1 MPTVL
6 IAGASRGLGR
16 EFVNQYAAD
25 GWSVI
30 ATIRK
35 PEDGRTLAELGRSVE
50 IHLLDVTDRPRVTR
64 LAQELSGRAIDVL
77 VGNAGVMGKRGVGLE
92 PQDYELWR
100 QVFDVNVMGPAALAY
115 AFLPHVAASQKRC
128 MMFVTS
134 QMGSITNTSGGSTI
148 YRSSK
153 AALNMVA
160 KNLSIEFAPKNVTL
174 AVIHPGWVRT
184 DMGGAGAALSPEQS
198 VSGMRRVIA
207 GLTAHDTGKFFN
219 HDGAALPW

>member
-6 IAGASRGLGR
+6 IAGASRGIGR
-16 EFVNQYAAD
+16 EFVRQYAED

-35 PEDGRTLAELGRSVE
+35 PEDGRALAEYGRSVE
-50 IHLLDVTDRPRVTR
+50 IHLLDVTDRPRVAR

-77 VGNAGVMGKRGVGLE
+77 VGNAGVMGKRGAGLE

-100 QVFDVNVMGPAALAY
+100 NVFDVNVMGPAALAY
-115 AFLPHVAASQKRC
+115 AFMPHVAASQQRR
-128 MMFVTS
+128 MAFITS

-174 AVIHPGWVRT
+174 VVVHPGWVRT
-184 DMGGAGAALSPEQS
+184 DMGGPSATLSVEQS
-198 VSGMRRVIA
+198 VSGIRRVVG
-207 GLTAHDTGKFFN
+207 GLSQHDTGKFYN
-219 HDGAALPW
+219 YDGSALPW